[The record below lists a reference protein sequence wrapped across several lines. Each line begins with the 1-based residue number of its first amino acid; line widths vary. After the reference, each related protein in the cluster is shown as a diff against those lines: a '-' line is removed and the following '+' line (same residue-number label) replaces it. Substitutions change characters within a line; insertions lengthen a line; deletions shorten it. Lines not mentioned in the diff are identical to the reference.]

1 MDDLSKINENKN
13 EGKFNLNDLKVTV
26 EKYPLAKSKNMFE
39 SFLIIGYDDIYI
51 TEKILKTAL
60 STLEITKYQMNI
72 IEDQI
77 NYEMTNLI
85 NFYCRDLPTIL
96 NTITS
101 DFSGEILDQK
111 K

>member
-1 MDDLSKINENKN
+1 MNSSKINENKN
-13 EGKFNLNDLKVTV
+13 EEKFSLKSLEVTV
-26 EKYPLAKSKNMFE
+26 EKYPLAESKNMFE